1 MVDFRDV
8 RIIVWAQNDCIVPK
22 LVGLQEDS
30 VKKYKSVLFVAVA
43 LVGSILALSW
53 ATVGEARNSER
64 DKFTLKVI
72 GALSDPPSSFC
83 PVGPNLFGF
92 RGDVFDDDGDPDVD
106 DPIGTYDACVQS
118 FTGNPFA
125 GGGTAQLK
133 ARFTLP
139 DGAISVTCT
148 CYPTIS
154 AKLPE
159 IDGNVLLSFT
169 SGVGSVT
176 SGNGRY
182 AGATGTVIGAGES
195 ELTPDSTSPIGF
207 RPVRERAFFYL
218 NLELDD
224 ENDD

>member
-1 MVDFRDV
+1 M
-8 RIIVWAQNDCIVPK
+8 
-22 LVGLQEDS
+22 
-30 VKKYKSVLFVAVA
+30 KKYKFVLFVTVA
-43 LVGSILALSW
+43 LVGSILALSG
-53 ATVGEARNSER
+53 ANVGEARDSKKESE
-64 DKFTLKVI
+64 KFTLKVI
-72 GALSDPPSSFC
+72 GALGDPPSSFC

-92 RGDVFDDDGDPDVD
+92 SGDVFEHDGDPEVD

-133 ARFTLP
+133 ARFTLSK
-139 DGAISVTCT
+139 GTISVTCT

-154 AKLPE
+154 AKPPE

-176 SGNGRY
+176 DGDGKY
-182 AGATGTVIGAGES
+182 TGATGTIIGNGES

-207 RPVRERAFFYL
+207 KPVRERAFFFL
-218 NLELDD
+218 NVELDD
-224 ENDD
+224 ERKDDD